1 MRGDVKVVNDVD
13 VTEEMVS
20 SSHLVL
26 FGDPGSNLLLR
37 TILAASTNRV
47 PDGTEP
53 PVGNSKLPPIDAQVA
68 AKLPFDWNS
77 REITIGSKSWPADS
91 HGLCLIFPNPFN
103 RRKYIVLNTGHTFG
117 EQDFKA
123 SNAWLFPRM
132 GDVGV
137 LKLSPGGDGR
147 TTSTLIWSDTFGTR
161 WLLR

>member
-1 MRGDVKVVNDVD
+1 MSPFICIRGTGQPLHPLPEAWSQRQLDVFQQEFARWMRGDVKVVNDVD
-13 VTEEMVS
+13 VTEEMIS

-77 REITIGSKSWPADS
+77 RKITIGSNSWPADKVYCPE
-91 HGLCLIFPNPFN
+91 HRAHI
-103 RRKYIVLNTGHTFG
+103 RRTRLQGI
-117 EQDFKA
+117 Q
-123 SNAWLFPRM
+123 RM
-132 GDVGV
+132 A
-137 LKLSPGGDGR
+137 LSPNGR
-147 TTSTLIWSDTFGTR
+147 CRCS
-161 WLLR
+161 